1 MRNSQGKGGTEM
13 KKFLVVSLIASLL
26 CCFDFSAF
34 ASDDAGGDY
43 IALHIG
49 SPLVLSGESM
59 KALDSDN
66 PNVVPVIHKD
76 RTLVPLRAVSEH
88 FGASVAYNA
97 MDREASIAFG
107 GRTFFFPI
115 DESYYRIEEAG
126 QAQRIV
132 PFDTEALIMQNRTLV
147 PLRVICEDVLG
158 KTVGYSDGVITVGDT
173 ETDLDD
179 AMVEGIKNRIGQALK
194 VSSRDELNRIVEA
207 MSEYRE
213 MKAMDEMLAP
223 DGMGEAESS
232 ENASDDFSATNEQVE
247 GVNEADVVKTDG
259 RFIYVAAGESVKIY
273 DSNNGRP
280 FLADEIKMT
289 VDSETGEYV
298 QFSEMYID
306 QGRLVVLGTRSGFE
320 NWIRPIPEPME
331 EMETSIMPWGGD
343 RSYVWCGIYEV
354 DAKGKTNLV
363 KELEI
368 EGSMLSS
375 RKKDETVYLVVN
387 KHLYRY
393 GIDTGGI
400 LPLIRDTALGNGYSE
415 LSIDSIMYYPKRVSS
430 NYLILAAIDIED
442 GNEPAVIEA
451 FLGSGNLVYMSNNA
465 LYVAG
470 RDYSSFWGAVTNIAK
485 FTIDGTKIGFAG
497 GGMVEGSIL
506 NQFSMDEYE
515 GKLRLATSNWQGEN
529 VNAIHVLD
537 ENLNETGSVEN
548 LARGERIYSVRFMGD
563 RGYVVTFRQIDHL
576 FVLDLSN
583 PEAPKVTGELKVP
596 GFSNYLHPVSEDMLL
611 GIGQSIDEKTGMQ
624 EGIKLSIFD
633 VSDDGKPVETNNLVL
648 GGSGSYAEVLSNHK
662 ALMLN
667 LNEDMIGFDAV
678 LANVTGDY
686 SKSNFYGAAIIEVT
700 KDGSISI
707 LKLISNEGIHASRV
721 KRIIYIGDFLYY
733 ILDNRIR
740 AFNMDSFDEIE

>member
-1 MRNSQGKGGTEM
+1 M

-88 FGASVAYNA
+88 FGASVAYKA

-306 QGRLVVLGTRSGFE
+306 QGRLVILGTRSGFE

-387 KHLYRY
+387 KYLYRY

-470 RDYSSFWGAVTNIAK
+470 RDYNSFWGAVTNIAK

-563 RGYVVTFRQIDHL
+563 RGYVVTFRQIDPL

-686 SKSNFYGAAIIEVT
+686 SKSNFYGAAIVEVT
-700 KDGSISI
+700 KDGSMSI

-721 KRIIYIGDFLYY
+721 KRIIYIGDVLYY

>member
-1 MRNSQGKGGTEM
+1 M
-13 KKFLVVSLIASLL
+13 KKFLVLALIASLL
-26 CCFDFSAF
+26 CCFDVSAF
-34 ASDDAGGDY
+34 ASDATLEDS

-49 SPLVLSGESM
+49 SPLILSGETM

-76 RTLVPLRAVSEH
+76 RTLVPLRAISEH
-88 FGASVAYNA
+88 FGADVGYEAEL
-97 MDREASIAFG
+97 REAYIEYGGKRFVFSI
-107 GRTFFFPI
+107 
-115 DESYYRIEEAG
+115 DKSNYRIEEDGRETVTIA
-126 QAQRIV
+126 I
-132 PFDTEALIMQNRTLV
+132 DTEALIIQDRTMV

-158 KTVGYSDGVITVGDT
+158 KTVGYSDRVITVGN
-173 ETDLDD
+173 EEIDLDGE
-179 AMVEGIKNRIGQALK
+179 MVEGIKNKIGQALK
-194 VSSRDELNRIVEA
+194 VSSRDELNGIIEG
-207 MSEYRE
+207 MSENYE
-213 MKAMDEMLAP
+213 MKAMDEMRAP
-223 DGMGEAESS
+223 DGMGEEAEANY

-259 RFIYVAAGESVKIY
+259 RFIYVAAGKSVKIY

-306 QGRLVVLGTRSGFE
+306 QGRLIVLGTRSGFE

-331 EMETSIMPWGGD
+331 EMETSIMPWGGNG
-343 RSYVWCGIYEV
+343 SYVWCGIYSV
-354 DAKGKTNLV
+354 DESGNADLI

-387 KHLYRY
+387 KYLYRY

-470 RDYSSFWGAVTNIAK
+470 RDYNSFWGAVTNIAK

-515 GKLRLATSNWQGEN
+515 GKLRLATTNWQGEN
-529 VNAIHVLD
+529 VNAIYVLD

-548 LARGERIYSVRFMGD
+548 LAQGERIYSVRFMGD
-563 RGYVVTFRQIDHL
+563 RGYVVTFRQIDPL

-633 VSDDGKPVETNNLVL
+633 VSDDGQPVETNNLVL

-667 LNEDMIGFDAV
+667 LNEDMIAFDAV

-700 KDGSISI
+700 KDGSMSI

-721 KRIIYIGDFLYY
+721 KRIIYIGDALYY

>member
-1 MRNSQGKGGTEM
+1 M

-115 DESYYRIEEAG
+115 DESYYSIEEAG

-306 QGRLVVLGTRSGFE
+306 QGRLVVLGTRRGFE

-343 RSYVWCGIYEV
+343 RNYVWCGIYEV
-354 DAKGKTNLV
+354 DTKGKTNLV

-387 KHLYRY
+387 KYLYRY

-442 GNEPAVIEA
+442 GDEPAVIEA

-470 RDYSSFWGAVTNIAK
+470 RDYNSFWGEVTNIAK

-563 RGYVVTFRQIDHL
+563 RGYVVTFRQIDPL

-700 KDGSISI
+700 KDGSMSI

-721 KRIIYIGDFLYY
+721 KRIIYIGDVLYY

>member
-1 MRNSQGKGGTEM
+1 M
-13 KKFLVVSLIASLL
+13 KKFLVLGLIASLL

-34 ASDDAGGDY
+34 ASYAASGDY

-49 SPLVLSGESM
+49 SPLILSGESM

-66 PNVVPVIHKD
+66 PNVVPIIHKD

-97 MDREASIAFG
+97 VDREASIEFG

-115 DESYYRIEEAG
+115 DKGYYRIEEDGEAL
-126 QAQRIV
+126 RIV

-147 PLRVICEDVLG
+147 PLRVICEDVLA
-158 KTVGYSDGVITVGDT
+158 KTVGYSDGVITVGDI
-173 ETDLDD
+173 ETDLDG
-179 AMVEGIKNRIGQALK
+179 AMVEGIKNKIGQALK
-194 VSSRDELNRIVEA
+194 VSSRDELNGIIEG
-207 MSEYRE
+207 MSENYE
-213 MKAMDEMLAP
+213 TKAMDEMRAP
-223 DGMGEAESS
+223 DGMGEEAEASS

-247 GVNEADVVKTDG
+247 GVNEADIVKTDG

-273 DSNNGRP
+273 DSNKGKP
-280 FLADEIKMT
+280 FLADEIKT
-289 VDSETGEYV
+289 SVDSETGEYV

-306 QGRLVVLGTRSGFE
+306 QGRLIVLGTRNGFE

-331 EMETSIMPWGGD
+331 EMQTSIMPWGGNG
-343 RSYVWCGIYEV
+343 SYVWCGIYSV
-354 DAKGKTNLV
+354 DESGNADLI

-387 KHLYRY
+387 KYLYRY

-400 LPLIRDTALGNGYSE
+400 LPLIRDSALGNGYSE

-470 RDYSSFWGAVTNIAK
+470 RDYSSFWGEVTNLAK

-497 GGMVEGSIL
+497 GGMVEGTIL

-515 GKLRLATSNWQGEN
+515 GKLRLATSNWQGGN
-529 VNAIHVLD
+529 VNALYILD
-537 ENLNETGSVEN
+537 ENLIKTGSVEN
-548 LARGERIYSVRFMGD
+548 LAQGERIYSVRFMGD
-563 RGYVVTFRQIDHL
+563 RGYVVTFRQIDPL

-633 VSDDGKPVETNNLVL
+633 VSDDGQPVEISNLVL
-648 GGSGSYAEVLSNHK
+648 GGSGSYAEVLYNHK

-667 LNEDMIGFDAV
+667 PKDYMIAFDAV

-686 SKSNFYGAAIIEVT
+686 SKSNFYGAAIIEVG
-700 KDGSISI
+700 KDGNMSI

-721 KRIIYIGDFLYY
+721 KRILYIGDVLYY
-733 ILDNRIR
+733 VLDDNIR
-740 AFNMDSFDEIE
+740 AFDIDTFDEIE